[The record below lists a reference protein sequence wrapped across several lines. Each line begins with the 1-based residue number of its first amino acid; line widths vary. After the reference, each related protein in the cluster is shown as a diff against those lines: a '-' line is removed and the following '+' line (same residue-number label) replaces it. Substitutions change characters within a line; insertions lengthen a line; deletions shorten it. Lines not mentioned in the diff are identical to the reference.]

1 MNLQSGSQPLTS
13 GPAGLHRCF
22 YALRFGVEVN
32 AYLATIIE
40 ALKQHRADVRWVP
53 SRNIHLTLRFLGEL
67 TDAQFEKARTIP
79 AIPRSGDLSLRA
91 RGLGAFPLMRAPR
104 VIWAGVEGETRH
116 DTDRLLQ
123 LQGMTEEWAR
133 RIGLPP
139 ENRGYSPHI
148 TLGRVARPS
157 PGLHELTN
165 DIISRECQS
174 DYSRIGE
181 IVLMRSVLSG
191 GARYED
197 VGRYE
202 V

>member
-1 MNLQSGSQPLTS
+1 
-13 GPAGLHRCF
+13 
-22 YALRFGVEVN
+22 
-32 AYLATIIE
+32 
-40 ALKQHRADVRWVP
+40 
-53 SRNIHLTLRFLGEL
+53 
-67 TDAQFEKARTIP
+67 
-79 AIPRSGDLSLRA
+79 
-91 RGLGAFPLMRAPR
+91 
-104 VIWAGVEGETRH
+104 
-116 DTDRLLQ
+116 
-123 LQGMTEEWAR
+123 MTEEWAR

-139 ENRGYSPHI
+139 ENRSYSPHI

-191 GARYED
+191 GGARYEES
-197 VGRYE
+197 VRFE